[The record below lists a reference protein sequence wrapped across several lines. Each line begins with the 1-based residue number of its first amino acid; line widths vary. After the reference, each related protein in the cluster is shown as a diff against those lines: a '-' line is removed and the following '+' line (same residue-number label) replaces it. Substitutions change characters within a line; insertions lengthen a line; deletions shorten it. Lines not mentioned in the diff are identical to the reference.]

1 LGIILKIEDNFE
13 NQEKII
19 KIGCKKIKIL
29 KRVGEGGG
37 EEGYL

>member
-1 LGIILKIEDNFE
+1 LKIEDNFE

-19 KIGCKKIKIL
+19 KKIIIL